1 MPMGRP
7 MRLLHKTYTS
17 RSLQLHSVFGGCEK
31 TSRSSP
37 WPVIKLALLVSMIT
51 VGVERRGQ
59 SRPYRTQCLAF
70 LRRALGIDVGVG
82 GGDAIDLYVFRRWVD
97 RSG

>member
-17 RSLQLHSVFGGCEK
+17 RALQLHSVFGGCEK

-51 VGVERRGQ
+51 VGVETRGQ
-59 SRPYRTQCLAF
+59 SWPYRTQCLAF
-70 LRRALGIDVGVG
+70 LRCALGVGLLDA
-82 GGDAIDLYVFRRWVD
+82 GGDAIDLDVD
-97 RSG
+97 

>member
-7 MRLLHKTYTS
+7 MRLLHKRNTS
-17 RSLQLHSVFGGCEK
+17 RLPQLHSVFGGCEK

-37 WPVIKLALLVSMIT
+37 WPVIKLALLVSMIM

-70 LRRALGIDVGVG
+70 LRRALVVDGGGG
-82 GGDAIDLYVFRRWVD
+82 GGDAIDLCVD
-97 RSG
+97 